1 MSWALARINWMKY
14 LSVGWSHSPCSHNA
28 NTRQTIQIWERE
40 NLSYCTGL
48 QAIEA
53 SHLSSGQLVIKI
65 TPSRHYHSNHLFL
78 IRAVIVVLL
87 SLSTARLEDEIC
99 LSYSESCCCSSL
111 LATDRSWW
119 PAVTLTP
126 TTHFEVWLSE
136 SVNGIL
142 FDVWECREFYKI
154 SCIVVI
160 TCQNVDIFIQLIYLV
175 QLQWSNFRSTGMGW
189 E

>member
-99 LSYSESCCCSSL
+99 LSYSESCCYSSL
-111 LATDRSWW
+111 LSPVYWQW
-119 PAVTLTP
+119 QELVTSCDPDSYNSLRGLTFRVSKRN
-126 TTHFEVWLSE
+126 TVWCLLVQRVLQDLVHCCHNMS
-136 SVNGIL
+136 
-142 FDVWECREFYKI
+142 ECRHLHPTNILSPASMK
-154 SCIVVI
+154 
-160 TCQNVDIFIQLIYLV
+160 
-175 QLQWSNFRSTGMGW
+175 
-189 E
+189 